1 MATFLGGI
9 TGIKEDRERSLL
21 KATMPSKCKDSD
33 MCSYALER
41 IAYHEY
47 LYGSNKR
54 IQARKKSILKRLYSY
69 PP

>member
-1 MATFLGGI
+1 MATFLGSI
-9 TGIKEDRERSLL
+9 TGIKEDMEKSLL
-21 KATMPSKCKDSD
+21 RATMPSKCRNSD

-41 IAYHEY
+41 IAYFEY

-69 PP
+69 PH